1 MHLNKLIKMRSNLK
15 PVHNSKSQSNIGGA
29 TESKKTTH
37 ISENKILNTARL
49 VIRAEANALDQLA
62 SSIGQAFVDVT
73 HIISQLMGGRVI
85 LSGIGKSGH
94 IAKKIAATFSST
106 GTSAFYI
113 HPTEAS
119 HGDLGMISHQDVV
132 IIISKSG
139 ESQELS
145 DIINY
150 CKRHGIALVA
160 ITSAAESSLGKMATH
175 LLLIPNLPEA
185 QPLGVAPTTSTAMSL
200 ALGDALALSVLEVR
214 DFRVSHFREFHPGG
228 KLGHKLMRVQD
239 IMHSGDELPIMKLGE
254 SLGKAVLEM
263 TRTRFGC
270 VGVVNN
276 SNNLVG
282 IFTDGDLRRHFS
294 ASTIDQRVDDL
305 MFHMPNQIS
314 PDALISDVTY
324 LFSVKR
330 IPSVFA
336 TENGC
341 PVGIVHVHDLLRG
354 NFL

>member
-1 MHLNKLIKMRSNLK
+1 MTSTLK
-15 PVHNSKSQSNIGGA
+15 TVHNSNSKSNIGEPTDTQKIIHNSA
-29 TESKKTTH
+29 H
-37 ISENKILNTARL
+37 KILNTARL
-49 VIRAEANALDQLA
+49 VIKAEANALEQLA
-62 SSIGQAFVDVT
+62 SSVGQAFVEVT
-73 HIISQLMGGRVI
+73 QVISQLTGGRVI

-106 GTSAFYI
+106 GTSSLYI

-119 HGDLGMISHQDVV
+119 HGDLGMISHQDIV

-150 CKRHGIALVA
+150 CKRHGITLVA

-175 LLLIPNLPEA
+175 LLLMPSCPEA

-200 ALGDALALSVLEVR
+200 ALGDALALSVLEIR

-239 IMHSGDELPIMKLGE
+239 IMHSGDQLPIMKLGE

-270 VGVVNN
+270 VGVVNS

-294 ASTIDQRVDDL
+294 ASTMDQRVDDL

-314 PDALISDVTY
+314 PDALISDVTH

-336 TENGC
+336 TKNGC